1 MKTTGLKEAARV
13 LSQLFTLSLLENI
26 LSHICGW
33 IIKSVCVFSTLFQTH
48 LNILAYSQYLQGTAE
63 PVWDVKEN
71 GKAYIQKNLSLVRAT
86 QLDQA
91 DGINEIFLTQLPW
104 SMLCYKL

>member
-13 LSQLFTLSLLENI
+13 LSRLFTLFLLENI

-48 LNILAYSQYLQGTAE
+48 LNILAYSQYLQGIAE

-71 GKAYIQKNLSLVRAT
+71 CKAYIQISSLRTASKNSFIWSGQPNWIR
-86 QLDQA
+86 
-91 DGINEIFLTQLPW
+91 LTE
-104 SMLCYKL
+104 

>member
-1 MKTTGLKEAARV
+1 MKTTGQKETARV
-13 LSQLFTLSLLENI
+13 LSRLFTLSLLENI

-48 LNILAYSQYLQGTAE
+48 LNILAYSQYLQGIAE

-71 GKAYIQKNLSLVRAT
+71 CKAYIQISSLRTASKNSFIWSGQPNWIR
-86 QLDQA
+86 
-91 DGINEIFLTQLPW
+91 LTE
-104 SMLCYKL
+104 